1 MTTIMP
7 LTMTPE
13 MNELRMNYF
22 LKDPI
27 VHEERVKYVNAT
39 LKNIAVNHSE
49 YFLYFFNKQ
58 DDIIALTKWIDRKE
72 KGEPYTDKDM
82 LGVYALNS
90 CHIKYFALA
99 IFKELAL
106 GIFDQDQF
114 YEDCGVPKNAR
125 RQRRQPKDILKCEL
139 KQ

>member
-1 MTTIMP
+1 MTTTMP

-13 MNELRMNYF
+13 MNEVRMNYF

-27 VHEERVKYVNAT
+27 VHKERVKYVHAT
-39 LKNIAVNHSE
+39 LANIAVNHSD
-49 YFLYFFNKQ
+49 YFKYFFYNDKEHM
-58 DDIIALTKWIDRKE
+58 ISLLKWMIRKE
-72 KGEPYTDKDM
+72 EGEPYTDKEL

-90 CHIKYFALA
+90 SHIKYFALV

-114 YEDCGVPKNAR
+114 YEDCGVPMSAR
-125 RQRRQPKDILKCEL
+125 RKRRQPKDILKCN
-139 KQ
+139 

>member
-1 MTTIMP
+1 MTSAI
-7 LTMTPE
+7 TPE
-13 MNELRMNYF
+13 MSELRMKYF

-39 LKNIAVNHSE
+39 LTNIAVNHSK

-90 CHIKYFALA
+90 SHIKYFALV

-106 GIFDQDQF
+106 GIFDKDQF
-114 YEDCGVPKNAR
+114 YEDSDMPKPAR
-125 RQRRQPKDILKCEL
+125 RQRRQPKDILKCEV